1 MNMDELSGPE
11 IKLIE
16 SQRKEAADRSRANA
30 FYRVSVIL
38 AAQWQEF
45 ALQEGSGLTYSEFI
59 DNFDVG
65 LRVEE
70 LAKEHGLEASLHDW
84 KPKPFYEAVKHIL
97 EASADFTN
105 KLFGLK

>member
-16 SQRKEAADRSRANA
+16 SQRKEALDRSRANA

-45 ALQEGSGLTYSEFI
+45 ALQTSSGLTYSEFI
-59 DNFDVG
+59 DHFDVG
-65 LRVEE
+65 LRVEN
-70 LAKEHGLEASLHDW
+70 LVHEHELEASLHDW
-84 KPKPFYEAVKHIL
+84 KPKSFYEAVKNIL
-97 EASADFTN
+97 EA
-105 KLFGLK
+105 

>member
-1 MNMDELSGPE
+1 MNMDELSAPE

-16 SQRKEAADRSRANA
+16 SRRKEALDRSRANA

-45 ALQEGSGLTYSEFI
+45 ALLEGAGLTYSTFT

-65 LRVEE
+65 LRVQK
-70 LAKEHGLEASLHDW
+70 LAQEHELEASLHDW
-84 KPKPFYEAVKHIL
+84 KPKSFYEAVKHIL